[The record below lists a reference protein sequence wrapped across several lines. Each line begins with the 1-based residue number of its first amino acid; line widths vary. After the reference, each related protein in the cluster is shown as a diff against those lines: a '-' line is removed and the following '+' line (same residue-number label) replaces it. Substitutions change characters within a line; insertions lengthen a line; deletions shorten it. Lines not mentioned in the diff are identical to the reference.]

1 MYPSYPHSRCY
12 DEGGE
17 LSRTSSYAVAFL
29 QHSQL
34 RAAVSPCINHL
45 CWDIGET
52 HRCVD
57 RVVLRLVP
65 LSIQPFCCLAAGW
78 RAASAPRCWKCRV
91 QSFMFLYFFGGV
103 VGFLTRK
110 VIPLTLLNL
119 LPVLTLNASIQGPW
133 RAVWR
138 LRCLYLWG
146 QQDVVS
152 TLQSAPHVCLPRAT
166 TVGSNVQIF
175 LISVGSP
182 DLP

>member
-1 MYPSYPHSRCY
+1 MR
-12 DEGGE
+12 
-17 LSRTSSYAVAFL
+17 
-29 QHSQL
+29 
-34 RAAVSPCINHL
+34 AVSSAELAAMQWLSCTTPSWGLLLALVSITCAGIL
-45 CWDIGET
+45 VRPTG
-52 HRCVD
+52 VD

-78 RAASAPRCWKCRV
+78 RAASAPRCWKCGV

-175 LISVGSP
+175 LVSVGSP